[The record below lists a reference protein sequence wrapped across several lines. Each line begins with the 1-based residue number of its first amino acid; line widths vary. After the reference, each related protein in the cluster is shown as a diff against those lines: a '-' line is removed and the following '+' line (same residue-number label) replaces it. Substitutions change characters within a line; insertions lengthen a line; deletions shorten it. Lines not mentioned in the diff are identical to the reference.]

1 MLPLLVRNV
10 GAGEHAMA
18 TPGREEGEPQG
29 CWCILGRTVETKGV
43 MARDNDEEEHPWK
56 SSSEKREKG

>member
-1 MLPLLVRNV
+1 
-10 GAGEHAMA
+10 MA